1 MNLSG
6 TSDIH
11 ELDFSVLHAPLKVP
25 RTKPL
30 ILAIDD
36 DPDNLLVLIH
46 VLKRLNYDF
55 ITAMDGQSGLEL
67 AIEHQPD
74 LILLDIMLPMLDG
87 YEFVRR
93 MKLIPEIASIPTVAV
108 TALAGLEDL
117 EKISL
122 TGFVDQ
128 ITKPYF
134 IEELRVKI
142 ARWLS
147 VCTGFLN
154 SGCEGLV

>member
-1 MNLSG
+1 MNLSRA
-6 TSDIH
+6 SDIH
-11 ELDFSVLHAPLKVP
+11 GLDFSLLHAPLKVP
-25 RTKPL
+25 KTKPL

-67 AIEHQPD
+67 AIERQPD
-74 LILLDIMLPMLDG
+74 LILLDIMLPVLDG

-147 VCTGFLN
+147 ACTGLLN